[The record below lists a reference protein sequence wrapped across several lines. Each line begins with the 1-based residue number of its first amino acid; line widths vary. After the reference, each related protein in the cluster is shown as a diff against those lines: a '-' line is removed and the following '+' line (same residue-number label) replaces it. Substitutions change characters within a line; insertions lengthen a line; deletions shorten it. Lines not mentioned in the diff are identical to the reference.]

1 MRTLFTASLLAF
13 AFSGALA
20 QTDLSIAT
28 GGTGGV
34 YYPYGGGLAEVIN
47 RYVEGYSAVA
57 EATGASEENVALV
70 FQGDSDIAFALA
82 DTVFQAYSGTGAFEG
97 REIASLRALASIYPN
112 AVHIVTLRNTG
123 ITSLA
128 DLRGK
133 RVSLGAPGSGTTISA
148 EALLGAN
155 GISLDELQ
163 VQRLDFTPCLDELQV
178 QRLDFNETAAALRDG
193 QIDAGFLS
201 VGPPTSSILD
211 LAATRDVVL
220 VPLTEAEI
228 EAAQA
233 VDPAYAPYTMRAG
246 TYPGQDED
254 VLALSTPN
262 VLIVNEDMDEELA
275 YSVVKALYEHVD
287 ELVAIHPAA
296 NDTTVEF
303 SLDSTPIPL
312 HPGALRYY
320 QEVGAE
326 VPERLVS
333 GQ

>member
-1 MRTLFTASLLAF
+1 MRTLFTVSLLAF

-112 AVHIVTLRNTG
+112 AVHIVTLGNTD

-155 GISLDELQ
+155 GIS
-163 VQRLDFTPCLDELQV
+163 LDELQV

-326 VPERLVS
+326 VPERLMS

>member
-112 AVHIVTLRNTG
+112 AVHIVTLGNTD

-155 GISLDELQ
+155 GIS
-163 VQRLDFTPCLDELQV
+163 LDELQV

>member
-1 MRTLFTASLLAF
+1 MRLSTALRSLTFLFALCLGGAF
-13 AFSGALA
+13 A
-20 QTDLSIAT
+20 QTNISIAT

-47 RYVEGYSAVA
+47 QHVEGYSAVA

-112 AVHIVTLRNTG
+112 AVHIVTLEGTG
-123 ITSLA
+123 ITSLS
-128 DLRGK
+128 DLSGK

-155 GISLDELQ
+155 GVSLD
-163 VQRLDFTPCLDELQV
+163 DMQV
-178 QRLDFNETAAALRDG
+178 QRLDFNETTAALRDG

-220 VPLTEAEI
+220 VPLTEAEVT
-228 EAAQA
+228 AAQE
-233 VDPAYAPYTMRAG
+233 VDPSYAPYTMSAE
-246 TYPGQDED
+246 TYPGQTED

-262 VLIVNEDMDEELA
+262 VLIVSEEMDEELA
-275 YSVVKALYEHVD
+275 YNVVKAMYENVA

-303 SLDSTPIPL
+303 SMDSTPIPL

>member
-1 MRTLFTASLLAF
+1 MRTLLFTFLLGLAPC
-13 AFSGALA
+13 GALA
-20 QTDLSIAT
+20 QTNLSIAT

-47 RYVEGYSAVA
+47 QHVEGYNAVA
-57 EATGASEENVALV
+57 EATGASEENVALI
-70 FQGDSDIAFALA
+70 FQGDSDIALALA

-97 REIASLRALASIYPN
+97 REISSLRALGSIYPN
-112 AVHIVTLRNTG
+112 AVHLVTLQNTG
-123 ITSLA
+123 ITSLG

-155 GISLDELQ
+155 DIGLDEMQ
-163 VQRLDFTPCLDELQV
+163 T

-211 LAATRDVVL
+211 LATTRKILL

-228 EAAQA
+228 EAAQE

-254 VLALSTPN
+254 VLTLSTPN

-275 YSVVKALYEHVD
+275 YSVVKAMYEHVD
-287 ELVAIHPAA
+287 ELIAIHPAA
-296 NDTTVEF
+296 NDTTVAF
-303 SLDSTPIPL
+303 SMESTPIPL

-333 GQ
+333 EQ

>member
-1 MRTLFTASLLAF
+1 MRLSTALRSLTFLVLLCLG
-13 AFSGALA
+13 SALA
-20 QTDLSIAT
+20 QTNISVAT

-34 YYPYGGGLAEVIN
+34 YYPYGGGLAELIN
-47 RYVEGYSAVA
+47 KHVEGYSAVA
-57 EATGASEENVALV
+57 EATGASEENVALI
-70 FQGDSDIAFALA
+70 FQGDSDIALALA

-97 REIASLRALASIYPN
+97 REISSLRALGSIYPN
-112 AVHIVTLRNTG
+112 AVHIVTLEGTG
-123 ITSLA
+123 ITSLS
-128 DLRGK
+128 DLSGK

-155 GISLDELQ
+155 DISLD
-163 VQRLDFTPCLDELQV
+163 DMQV

-211 LAATRDVVL
+211 LAATRNVVL
-220 VPLTEAEI
+220 VPLTDAEVA
-228 EAAQA
+228 AAQE
-233 VDPAYAPYTMRAG
+233 VDPSYAPYTIRAE
-246 TYPGQDED
+246 TYPGQAED

-262 VLIVNEDMDEELA
+262 VLIVSEEMDEELA
-275 YSVVKALYEHVD
+275 YNVVKAMYENVD
-287 ELVAIHPAA
+287 ELIAIHPAA

-303 SLDSTPIPL
+303 SMASTPIPL

>member
-1 MRTLFTASLLAF
+1 MRISTALRSLTFLLLLSLGGAF
-13 AFSGALA
+13 A
-20 QTDLSIAT
+20 QTNISIAT

-47 RYVEGYSAVA
+47 QHVEGYSAVA

-70 FQGDSDIAFALA
+70 FQGDSDIALALA

-97 REIASLRALASIYPN
+97 REIANLRALGSIYPN
-112 AVHIVTLRNTG
+112 AVHIVTLASTG
-123 ITSLA
+123 ITSLS
-128 DLRGK
+128 DLSGK

-155 GISLDELQ
+155 EISLD
-163 VQRLDFTPCLDELQV
+163 DMQV
-178 QRLDFNETAAALRDG
+178 QRLDFNETTAALRDG

-201 VGPPTSSILD
+201 DGPPTSSILD

-220 VPLTEAEI
+220 VSLTEAEVA
-228 EAAQA
+228 AAQE
-233 VDPAYAPYTMRAG
+233 VDPSYAPYTMSAE
-246 TYPGQDED
+246 TYPGQTED

-262 VLIVNEDMDEELA
+262 VLIVSEEMDEELA
-275 YSVVKALYEHVD
+275 YSVVKALYENVE
-287 ELVAIHPAA
+287 ELIAIHPAA

-303 SLDSTPIPL
+303 SMASTPIPL

-320 QEVGAE
+320 EEVGAE
-326 VPERLVS
+326 VPERLMS

>member
-1 MRTLFTASLLAF
+1 MRISTALRPFTFLLLLSLG
-13 AFSGALA
+13 GALA
-20 QTDLSIAT
+20 QTNISIAT

-47 RYVEGYSAVA
+47 QHVEGYSAVA
-57 EATGASEENVALV
+57 EATGASEENVALI
-70 FQGDSDIAFALA
+70 FQGDSDIALALA

-97 REIASLRALASIYPN
+97 REIANLRALGSIYPN
-112 AVHIVTLRNTG
+112 AVHIVTLASTG
-123 ITSLA
+123 ITSLS
-128 DLRGK
+128 DLSGK

-155 GISLDELQ
+155 GVSLD
-163 VQRLDFTPCLDELQV
+163 DMQV
-178 QRLDFNETAAALRDG
+178 QRLDFNETTAALRDG

-220 VPLTEAEI
+220 VPLTEAEVA
-228 EAAQA
+228 AAQE
-233 VDPAYAPYTMRAG
+233 VDPSYAPYTMSAE
-246 TYPGQDED
+246 TYPGQTED

-262 VLIVNEDMDEELA
+262 VLIVSEEMDEELA
-275 YSVVKALYEHVD
+275 YSVVKAMYENVD
-287 ELVAIHPAA
+287 ELIAIHPAA

-303 SLDSTPIPL
+303 SMASTPIPL

-320 QEVGAE
+320 EEVGAE
-326 VPERLVS
+326 VPERLMS

>member
-1 MRTLFTASLLAF
+1 MRIPAALRPFTFVALLSLG
-13 AFSGALA
+13 GALA
-20 QTDLSIAT
+20 QTNISIAT

-47 RYVEGYSAVA
+47 QHVDGYSAVA
-57 EATGASEENVALV
+57 EATGASEENVALI
-70 FQGDSDIAFALA
+70 FQGDSDIALALA

-97 REIASLRALASIYPN
+97 REIASLRALGSIYPN
-112 AVHIVTLRNTG
+112 AVHIVTLAKTG
-123 ITSLA
+123 IMSLA
-128 DLRGK
+128 DLSGK

-155 GISLDELQ
+155 GVSLD
-163 VQRLDFTPCLDELQV
+163 DMQV
-178 QRLDFNETAAALRDG
+178 QRLDFNETTAALRDG

-220 VPLTEAEI
+220 VPLTEAEVA
-228 EAAQA
+228 AAQE
-233 VDPAYAPYTMRAG
+233 VDPSYAPYTMSAE
-246 TYPGQDED
+246 TYPGQTED

-262 VLIVNEDMDEELA
+262 VLIVSEEMDEELA
-275 YSVVKALYEHVD
+275 YNVVKALYENVD
-287 ELVAIHPAA
+287 ELIAIHPAA

-303 SLDSTPIPL
+303 SMASTPIPL

-326 VPERLVS
+326 VPKRLVS
-333 GQ
+333 EQ

>member
-1 MRTLFTASLLAF
+1 MRTLLSMFFLLVAS
-13 AFSGALA
+13 SGALA
-20 QTDLSIAT
+20 QTNLSIAT

-47 RYVEGYSAVA
+47 QYVEGYNAVA
-57 EATGASEENVALV
+57 EATGASEENVALI
-70 FQGDSDIAFALA
+70 FQGDSDIALALA

-97 REIASLRALASIYPN
+97 REISSLRALGSIYPN
-112 AVHIVTLRNTG
+112 AVHLVTLQNTG
-123 ITSLA
+123 ITSLS

-155 GISLDELQ
+155 DVGLDEMQ
-163 VQRLDFTPCLDELQV
+163 T

-211 LAATRDVVL
+211 LAATRKILL

-228 EAAQA
+228 KAAQA

-254 VLALSTPN
+254 VLTLSTPN

-287 ELVAIHPAA
+287 ELIAIHPAA
-296 NDTTVEF
+296 KDTTVAF
-303 SLDSTPIPL
+303 SMESTPIPL

-333 GQ
+333 EQ